1 MGSAGSIVPFTEER
15 RVTRCAPAIMTFR
28 PIVAVRYLT
37 SRSELY
43 HYATDHQETDQ
54 ETGCYRTVGVRAG
67 PLVER
72 QSGMG
77 RQRVHQ
83 FASLA

>member
-15 RVTRCAPAIMTFR
+15 RVTRCAPAINHFR

-43 HYATDHQETDQ
+43 HYATDHQVTDQ
-54 ETGCYRTVGVRAG
+54 ETDCYRTGDGRAA
-67 PLVER
+67 PLVAS

-77 RQRVHQ
+77 RHP
-83 FASLA
+83 LTLLPL